1 MEGRE
6 GQVSELVAPRGGETT
21 YERLNLRMETI
32 RRASQRSGNV
42 YTAICWGRRVAD
54 ADADA
59 RASAG
64 AETDTDAG
72 TERRNG

>member
-1 MEGRE
+1 MRTRELEG
-6 GQVSELVAPRGGETT
+6 STH
-21 YERLNLRMETI
+21 ERLNLRIETI

-42 YTAICWGRRVAD
+42 YAAICWGRRVAD

>member
-1 MEGRE
+1 M
-6 GQVSELVAPRGGETT
+6 
-21 YERLNLRMETI
+21 NLRIETI